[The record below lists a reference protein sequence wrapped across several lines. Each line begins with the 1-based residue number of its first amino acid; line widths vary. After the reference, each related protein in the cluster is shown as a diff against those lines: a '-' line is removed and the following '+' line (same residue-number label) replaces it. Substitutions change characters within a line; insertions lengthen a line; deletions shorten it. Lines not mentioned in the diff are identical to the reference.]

1 MNANMKA
8 LMERFYKVPEQTA
21 NEVKLYKLANALRH
35 GMTEP
40 QAVTLDALLETC
52 VDCIGDAAEDG
63 FEQGLNAGLELAYEG
78 SSGREKEGSNSIRI
92 H

>member
-1 MNANMKA
+1 MKDNVKA

-21 NEVKLYKLANALRH
+21 NKVKLYKMANALRH

-52 VDCIGDAAEDG
+52 VDCIGDAVEDG
-63 FEQGLNAGLELAYEG
+63 FEQGLSAGLELATE
-78 SSGREKEGSNSIRI
+78 STFGRE
-92 H
+92 